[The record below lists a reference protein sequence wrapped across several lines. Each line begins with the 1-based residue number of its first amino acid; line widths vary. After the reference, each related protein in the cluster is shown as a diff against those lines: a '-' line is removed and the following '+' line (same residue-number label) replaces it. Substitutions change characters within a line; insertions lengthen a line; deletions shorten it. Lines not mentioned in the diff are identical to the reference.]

1 MSRIPRS
8 LSGRTW
14 KILGSR
20 SAGNMKPNKLVV
32 FDMDGVIIDV
42 SGSYR
47 DTVRRT
53 AGLFFSLARA
63 AQHLP
68 DPLFQPA
75 DLADLKQ
82 NGGLNNDWDLTY
94 LIISLLFSLVDKA
107 AVYQNNDPW
116 LKYRQT
122 MSRCDAGPLAVY
134 LKSTDRPL
142 KTLFKRLGRQTNPF
156 IAELYAGDVG
166 SGNVIKQIFQEIYLG
181 RGLFTST
188 YRLAPEMYRGEG
200 YILREKVLVD
210 RAILEELAGKNIL
223 AIATGRPKAEAE
235 YPLNRFDL
243 KKYFSC
249 LYTLND
255 CLREE
260 KRILAEENKTVSLS
274 KPNPFMLD
282 AVAETLKDKADR
294 YYYVGDMPD
303 DMVAAGR
310 SRSGFKAIG
319 LILAAPDRSALRR
332 ELTRAGA
339 DFIVEDFEELKKL
352 LKTH

>member
-1 MSRIPRS
+1 MNA
-8 LSGRTW
+8 
-14 KILGSR
+14 K
-20 SAGNMKPNKLVV
+20 KLIV

-42 SGSYR
+42 SDSYR

-53 AGLFFSLARA
+53 AGIFFSPARNA
-63 AQHLP
+63 SRLP
-68 DPLFQPA
+68 DPLFGLA
-75 DLADLKQ
+75 DLADVKQ
-82 NGGLNNDWDLTY
+82 SGGLNNDWDLTY
-94 LIISLLFSLVDKA
+94 LIISHLFSLVDKPTI
-107 AVYQNNDPW
+107 YQNNDPW
-116 LKYRQT
+116 LKYRET
-122 MSRCDAGPLAVY
+122 LRRCDVSPLTAY

-142 KTLFKRLGRQTNPF
+142 KTLFKRLDKQTDPF
-156 IAELYAGDVG
+156 IAELYASDVG
-166 SGNVIKQIFQEIYLG
+166 SGNIIKQIFQEIYLG
-181 RGLFTST
+181 RALFRST
-188 YRLAPEMYRGEG
+188 YKLAPEIYRGEG